1 MKWYVAF
8 VETGKEEEVQK
19 WLDHYFNENTQRN
32 MVPKRR
38 LIEKKGGE
46 SYPVIK
52 KLFPGYVFIW
62 IDMDL
67 EKYKII
73 KNIPNLIRFLS
84 TGAYYS
90 PIDDSEM
97 SVILRLVGDE
107 DDMIGYSRILVED
120 SKILVKEG
128 CLCGM
133 EGIIKTVDKH
143 RNRAK
148 IQLDF
153 MGEQRLVDVGIEIVY
168 KLD

>member
-1 MKWYVAF
+1 MEWYVTF

-19 WLDHYFNENTQRN
+19 WLDHYFDKETQRN

-38 LIEKKGGE
+38 LIEKKGGKP
-46 SYPVIK
+46 YPVIK
-52 KLFPGYVFIW
+52 KLFPGYVFICT
-62 IDMDL
+62 DMDL

-73 KNIPNLIRFLS
+73 KSIPNLIRFLS

-90 PIDDSEM
+90 PIDYSEM
-97 SVILRLVGDE
+97 SVILRLVGD
-107 DDMIGYSRILVED
+107 DIIGYSKVFAEN

-128 CLCGM
+128 CLYGM
-133 EGIIKTVDKH
+133 EGIIKKVDKH
-143 RNRAK
+143 KNRAK

-153 MGEQRLVDVGIEIVY
+153 MGEQRIVDVGVEIVY

>member
-1 MKWYVAF
+1 MKWYVTF

-19 WLDHYFNENTQRN
+19 WLDHYFDKDIQRN

-46 SYPVIK
+46 PYSVIK
-52 KLFPGYVFIW
+52 KLFPGYVFIC
-62 IDMDL
+62 IDMDV
-67 EKYKII
+67 EKYEII
-73 KNIPNLIRFLS
+73 KGIPKLIRFLS

-97 SVILRLVGDE
+97 SVILRLVGD
-107 DDMIGYSRILVED
+107 DIIGYSKVFVENA
-120 SKILVKEG
+120 KILVKEG
-128 CLCGM
+128 CLYGM
-133 EGIIKTVDKH
+133 EGIIKKVDKH
-143 RNRAK
+143 KNRAK

-153 MGEQRLVDVGIEIVY
+153 MGEQRIVDVGVEIVY